1 MACIERD
8 IRPDIDIVNIVKT
21 LKPDSY
27 VFVLSKGAYKKV
39 RQKCEKLYYILMTK
53 IPTYSMDLYN
63 VLLNDSC
70 MPHAALVHRMA
81 MCPVR
86 QAGLMEENKVVP
98 MRISFQGP
106 GYVMTAWL

>member
-21 LKPDSY
+21 NTVKPDSY

-53 IPTYSMDLYN
+53 IPTYSTT
-63 VLLNDSC
+63 
-70 MPHAALVHRMA
+70 
-81 MCPVR
+81 
-86 QAGLMEENKVVP
+86 
-98 MRISFQGP
+98 SF
-106 GYVMTAWL
+106 